1 MQTSSLQQSP
11 LTTLTPAVS
20 SKAGN
25 SVNEAEPAG
34 SSFQDAMARQVNK
47 TAAIEKQPARPEANN
62 TQKPQNKPAASADK
76 ETQQDSIA
84 PADEAEAPAT
94 VSALDQTNI
103 FLALANGV
111 KDAKEAKDVKP
122 AETDQAIDKDTS
134 NGSELPGVTVAAAI
148 VQTLVPLA
156 TPTPTAPPLATP
168 TPTISAVA
176 GRQAVDNAAPTTN
189 TADFTSGSG
198 SIAKTDLRDAALRN
212 VADTHESKAQPTN
225 TDAADR
231 EAPSA
236 RTQQALAA
244 TQPSA
249 LTVPAAIAAASK
261 PELALAMHG
270 TEKSVLPDSSVKL
283 ASDTVQTSSGVF
295 SLSAHSNVSA
305 TPNIVGSANEIKA
318 APGSQA
324 WDQAVGNKIVW
335 MVGNAEQSASLTL
348 NPPDLGPLQVIIKMQ
363 NDQASA
369 TFISAH
375 QEVRQALEAAIP
387 TLRTMMNDAG
397 ISLGQ
402 TTINM
407 GNPQQQNFQDMG
419 NKQAA
424 NQTADQTNDSVG
436 GLSASTETAFVRR
449 VSSGLVDTFA

>member
-11 LTTLTPAVS
+11 LTTLTPAAS

-47 TAAIEKQPARPEANN
+47 TAAVEKQPATARAEANN
-62 TQKPQNKPAASADK
+62 TQKSPAASADK
-76 ETQQDSIA
+76 EAQQDSVA
-84 PADEAEAPAT
+84 PADEAAAPAT
-94 VSALDQTNI
+94 VNAVDQTDI

-111 KDAKEAKDVKP
+111 KDAKEAKDTKDAKP
-122 AETDQAIDKDTS
+122 AEADQAIATDASK
-134 NGSELPGVTVAAAI
+134 GGELLGATVAAA
-148 VQTLVPLA
+148 VLQPPVPLA
-156 TPTPTAPPLATP
+156 TPTPTASPLVTP

-176 GRQAVDNAAPTTN
+176 GRQAVHDTAPTTG
-189 TADFTSGSG
+189 TADFTSSPE
-198 SIAKTDLRDAALRN
+198 SIAKTDSRDA
-212 VADTHESKAQPTN
+212 VDTHKPKAQPAN

-231 EAPSA
+231 EAPAA
-236 RTQQALAA
+236 RTQQTLAANTQTAALAMPA
-244 TQPSA
+244 TS
-249 LTVPAAIAAASK
+249 AAASK
-261 PELALAMHG
+261 PELALAIHS
-270 TEKSVLPDSSVKL
+270 TEKSMLPDSAAKL
-283 ASDTVQTSSGVF
+283 ASDAIQPGSGVF
-295 SLSAHSNVSA
+295 SLSAHSNISA
-305 TPNIVGSANEIKA
+305 APNIVGSANEIKA

-424 NQTADQTNDSVG
+424 NQTADLTNDSVG